1 MMVLPAV
8 DILDGRVVQLV
19 GGKPG
24 TEQIV
29 LPDPMEVAKDW
40 EAKGAPM
47 VHVIDLDGA
56 FGKGGNPNLIHR
68 MLTELRI
75 PVQVG
80 GGVRSTAMVDQYMTW
95 GASRVIVG
103 TKAITDTNW
112 LTDIAQAHPG
122 RIVLALDTAKG
133 QIQVK
138 GWQESSR
145 LGLEQMFAI
154 IEKLPLAA
162 VLHTDV
168 DVEGRA
174 QGINVAEVRR
184 FVEQCP
190 HKVIASG
197 GIRGMDDIR
206 ALESVG
212 AEACVAGIALYTKR
226 INPSDIWRRAR

>member
-8 DILDGRVVQLV
+8 DILDGHVVQLV

-29 LPDPMEVAKDW
+29 LPDPLEVAKEW
-40 EAKGAPM
+40 EQRGAPM
-47 VHVIDLDGA
+47 IHVIDLDGA
-56 FGKGGNPNLIHR
+56 FGKGGNPSLIHR
-68 MLTELRI
+68 MLDELRI

-80 GGVRSTAMVDQYMTW
+80 GGVRSTAMVDQYVDW
-95 GASRVIVG
+95 GAARVIVG

-112 LTDIAQAHPG
+112 LEDITRAHPG
-122 RIVLALDTAKG
+122 KIVLALDTSKG
-133 QIQVK
+133 HVQVK
-138 GWQESSR
+138 GWQEASR
-145 LGLEQMFAI
+145 LSLEQIFAI
-154 IEKLPLAA
+154 IEPLPLAA

-174 QGINVAEVRR
+174 QGINAAEVRR
-184 FVEQCP
+184 FVERCP

-206 ALESVG
+206 ALESIG

-226 INPSDIWRRAR
+226 INPMDIWRRGK

>member
-8 DILDGRVVQLV
+8 DILDGHVVQLV

-29 LPDPMEVAKDW
+29 LPDPLEVAMDW

-56 FGKGGNPNLIHR
+56 FGKGGNPHLIHR
-68 MLTELRI
+68 MLHELKI
-75 PVQVG
+75 PVQIG
-80 GGVRSTAMVDQYMTW
+80 GGVRSTAMVDQYVEW
-95 GASRVIVG
+95 GAARVIVG
-103 TKAITDTNW
+103 TKALTDTNW
-112 LTDIAQAHPG
+112 LMDITKAHPG

-133 QIQVK
+133 HIQVK
-138 GWQESSR
+138 GWQEASKI
-145 LGLEQMFAI
+145 GLEQIFEI
-154 IEKLPLAA
+154 IRPLPLAA

-174 QGINVAEVRR
+174 QGINATEVRR
-184 FVEQCP
+184 FVERCP
-190 HKVIASG
+190 HRVIASG
-197 GIRGMDDIR
+197 GIRGMEDIR
-206 ALESVG
+206 ALESLG
-212 AEACVAGIALYTKR
+212 AEACVAGIALYTGR

>member
-29 LPDPMEVAKDW
+29 LPDPLEVAKDW
-40 EAKGAPM
+40 EGKGAPM

-56 FGKGGNPNLIHR
+56 FNKGGNPNLIHR
-68 MLTELRI
+68 MLTELKI

-80 GGVRSTAMVDQYMTW
+80 GGIRSTAMVDQYMDW
-95 GASRVIVG
+95 GAARVIVG
-103 TKAITDTNW
+103 TKAIMDTNW
-112 LTDIAQAHPG
+112 LMDVSQAHPG
-122 RIVLALDTAKG
+122 KVVLALDTAKG

-138 GWQESSR
+138 GWQEASK
-145 LGLEQMFAI
+145 LTLEQIFTI
-154 IEKLPLAA
+154 IKPLPLAA

-174 QGINVAEVRR
+174 QGINAAEVRK
-184 FVEQCP
+184 FVERCP

-197 GIRGMDDIR
+197 GIRGMEDIR
-206 ALESVG
+206 ALESIG

>member
-29 LPDPMEVAKDW
+29 LPDPLEVALDW
-40 EAKGAPM
+40 EKKGAPM

-56 FGKGGNPNLIHR
+56 FGKGGNPHLIR
-68 MLTELRI
+68 KMLECLKI
-75 PVQVG
+75 PLQVG
-80 GGVRSTAMVDQYMTW
+80 GGVRSTAVVDQYLEW
-95 GASRVIVG
+95 GAARVIVG
-103 TKAITDTNW
+103 TKAITDNHW
-112 LTDIAQAHPG
+112 LQDISHAHPG
-122 RIVLALDTAKG
+122 KIILALDMARG

-138 GWQESSR
+138 GWQESVR
-145 LGLEQMFAI
+145 LTLEHMFDLI
-154 IEKLPLAA
+154 RPLPLAA

-174 QGINVAEVRR
+174 QGINAAEVRK
-184 FVEQCP
+184 FVERCP

-197 GIRGMDDIR
+197 GIKGLEDIR
-206 ALESVG
+206 ALESLG
-212 AEACVAGIALYTKR
+212 ADAAVAGIALYTKR
-226 INPSDIWRRAR
+226 INPADLWRRSR

>member
-8 DILDGRVVQLV
+8 DILEGRVVQLV

-29 LPDPMEVAKDW
+29 LPDPLEVALDW
-40 EAKGAPM
+40 EKKGAPM

-56 FGKGGNPNLIHR
+56 FGKGGNQRIIRR
-68 MLTELRI
+68 MLQEMTVPI
-75 PVQVG
+75 QVG
-80 GGVRSTAMVDQYMTW
+80 GGVRSTAIVDQYIGW
-95 GASRVIVG
+95 GAARVIVG

-112 LTDIAQAHPG
+112 LTDISSAYPG
-122 RIVLALDTAKG
+122 QVVLAMDTARG

-138 GWQESSR
+138 GWQEASR
-145 LGLEQMFAI
+145 LSVEQMFDLI
-154 IEKLPLAA
+154 RDLPLAA

-168 DVEGRA
+168 DVEGKA
-174 QGINVAEVRR
+174 QGINAAEARR
-184 FVEQCP
+184 FVEGCP

-197 GIRGMDDIR
+197 GIKSLDDIR
-206 ALESVG
+206 VLESIG

-226 INPSDIWRRAR
+226 ISTSDIWRRPR